1 MWRKPTEGKLSS
13 DVPQPPASAPA
24 ATTKPPVSSQ
34 PPAITA
40 PATPAP
46 LSEQPQAL
54 PGTSRIHS
62 GLRIHGEISGS
73 SDLYIDGEMQGKIRL
88 GSARV
93 VVGPNG
99 NVQADIEARGIVIDG
114 SVQGNLKAGES
125 VHLGKTGRLQG
136 SVVTPRIG
144 IDDGARL
151 RGKVEMT
158 RGGSSAPPAART
170 TDSDSEALRPVTV
183 NAKDDE

>member
-1 MWRKPTEGKLSS
+1 MWRKSTEGKLSS
-13 DVPQPPASAPA
+13 DVPEQPASTPA

-34 PPAITA
+34 PPATIA
-40 PATPAP
+40 PAIPAP
-46 LSEQPQAL
+46 ASEQPKAL

-62 GLRIHGEISGS
+62 GLKIHGEISGS

-88 GSARV
+88 GGSQLT
-93 VVGPNG
+93 VGPNG
-99 NVQADIEARGIVIDG
+99 NLQADIEAQGIFIDG

-144 IDDGARL
+144 VEDGGRL

-158 RGGSSAPPAART
+158 RGSSAAPAVRT
-170 TDSDSEALRPVTV
+170 ADSEVVRPVAV
-183 NAKDDE
+183 NVKDGE

>member
-1 MWRKPTEGKLSS
+1 MWRKPAEGKLSS
-13 DVPQPPASAPA
+13 DVPRIPASAPA
-24 ATTKPPVSSQ
+24 ATVKPHVSSQ
-34 PPAITA
+34 PSVTTA
-40 PATPAP
+40 PAAPAP
-46 LSEQPQAL
+46 VSEQTQVL

-62 GLRIHGEISGS
+62 GLKIHGEISGS

-88 GSARV
+88 GSACV
-93 VVGPNG
+93 TVGPNG
-99 NVQADIEARGIVIDG
+99 SVQADIEARGIVIDG

-125 VHLGKTGRLQG
+125 LHVGKTGRVQG

-158 RGGSSAPPAART
+158 RGGSSAPPAVRT
-170 TDSDSEALRPVTV
+170 TDSEVLRPVTV
-183 NAKDDE
+183 SAKDGE

>member
-1 MWRKPTEGKLSS
+1 
-13 DVPQPPASAPA
+13 
-24 ATTKPPVSSQ
+24 
-34 PPAITA
+34 
-40 PATPAP
+40 
-46 LSEQPQAL
+46 
-54 PGTSRIHS
+54 
-62 GLRIHGEISGS
+62 
-73 SDLYIDGEMQGKIRL
+73 MQGKIRL
-88 GSARV
+88 ESALV
-93 VVGPNG
+93 VVGTSG

-158 RGGSSAPPAART
+158 RAGSSASPAART
-170 TDSDSEALRPVTV
+170 TVSDSEALRPVAA
-183 NAKDDE
+183 NAKDGE